1 MSSALDTCIVQ
12 HVLLYCPLLP
22 FFMAAKLCVGY
33 GLRLFHIWVN
43 CSASRDTHSPSCI
56 RFLFIG
62 FSSVMVLFA
71 TVVLVYA
78 LLFNNVSQDCGPFQ
92 GYHSLTEV
100 VSSIWQSQNGTTT
113 SSLSDLSITDGGNAG
128 TLSPAAITA
137 YILAALIAVLLFGL
151 YISHLKRLSIER
163 DANELKCQLAIA
175 TQEKC
180 YLIAKIKKPNKLVTT
195 STANIN

>member
-1 MSSALDTCIVQ
+1 MASLIPELSVFLG
-12 HVLLYCPLLP
+12 LPL
-22 FFMAAKLCVGY
+22 
-33 GLRLFHIWVN
+33 
-43 CSASRDTHSPSCI
+43 
-56 RFLFIG
+56 FLFKG
-62 FSSVMVLFA
+62 SAGDFV
-71 TVVLVYA
+71 
-78 LLFNNVSQDCGPFQ
+78 
-92 GYHSLTEV
+92 
-100 VSSIWQSQNGTTT
+100 